1 MKQLY
6 LKIFFILLTKT
17 TYVLSETIVVM
28 LGTGTPVPDPTR
40 AGSSVTVIYNQQA
53 YVFDAG
59 PGMVR
64 NAIAASQQKG
74 ISALYPN
81 RIEYL
86 FLTHL
91 HSDHI
96 LGIPA
101 LAATY
106 WWRRSKRLK
115 LYGPTGCQS
124 MINGYY
130 SFLQHD
136 ISLRTKGSQPVSNPT
151 MYKLEV
157 EEHDDNQWEFRH
169 GQVSI
174 RPFLVAHGDIEPAF
188 GYRITTPDKVIVISG
203 DTAYFDGMAEHARGA
218 DILIHEVICE
228 AALNKQSDPWKKYFS
243 STHTLTS
250 ELARLA
256 NKIKPKRLILTH
268 VLYYEMSPQAALE
281 EVKLRYNGNVVLAE
295 DLDIY

>member
-6 LKIFFILLTKT
+6 LKTFFILLTKT

-28 LGTGTPVPDPTR
+28 LGTGTPVPDPAR
-40 AGSSVTVIYNQQA
+40 AGSSVAVIYNQQA

-64 NAIAASQQKG
+64 NAITASQQKG
-74 ISALYPN
+74 ISALYPT

-106 WWRRSKRLK
+106 WWRRSKQLK

-130 SFLQHD
+130 CFLQQD

-151 MYKLEV
+151 MYQLEV
-157 EEHDDNQWEFRH
+157 EEHDDDQWEFRH

-188 GYRITTPDKVIVISG
+188 GYRITTPDRVIVISG
-203 DTAYFDGMAEHARGA
+203 DTAYFDGMAEHAKGA

-228 AALNKQSDPWKKYFS
+228 AALNRQPQRWQQYFNK
-243 STHTLTS
+243 THTS
-250 ELARLA
+250 SSQLAKLA
-256 NKIKPKRLILTH
+256 KAVNPGLLALTH
-268 VLYYEMSPQAALE
+268 ILHYDEPIKTVLD
-281 EVKLRYNGNVVLAE
+281 EVKSGYSGRIVLAE
-295 DLDIY
+295 DLDCY